1 MPTKKEVSA
10 VLNGMRV
17 LEEKPQKMISKEDV
31 HKREHLRRW
40 WLKWGRLRPMN
51 QSEDET
57 KYSERN
63 NSITTTVL
71 DRDGDDTAGL
81 DAVNEHLVGSD
92 VPLKIT
98 GAVMNKTEQRN
109 SIVQTIVDDFRP
121 DKGDQKILRA
131 IGRSATV
138 NAAVLLTAAT
148 GGAAAAGGV
157 GFGVG
162 GAITAKRF
170 ADGCEHNDEKEV
182 AKSLAVYG
190 AATGAS
196 IAGQAVTGAVLIGL
210 GAALP
215 IAAAVAFGAG
225 CASGITA
232 GALSEW
238 TVDGVMDKLK
248 KEKNRDL
255 SPERCQREGPFLSP
269 HSCPHESYRETKL
282 KKSMSAAVHI
292 KFSQSSNI
300 TQRSSLKR
308 CHSDGLIA
316 GFHKW
321 SRRREKLRRRHSFS
335 L

>member
-1 MPTKKEVSA
+1 MPTEKEVSA
-10 VLNGMRV
+10 VLNGIQA
-17 LEEKPQKMISKEDV
+17 LEEGSPKIITRDAQKRG
-31 HKREHLRRW
+31 HFRQRG
-40 WLKWGRLRPMN
+40 WLKWGRLRQMN
-51 QSEDET
+51 QG
-57 KYSERN
+57 RN
-63 NSITTTVL
+63 NSSATTIL
-71 DRDGDDTAGL
+71 DMDDDDIAIEENVIDDHTIKMALPMKTTQTGEEHPSIRSTAE
-81 DAVNEHLVGSD
+81 DES
-92 VPLKIT
+92 
-98 GAVMNKTEQRN
+98 RN
-109 SIVQTIVDDFRP
+109 SIVQTIVDDFMP
-121 DKGDQKILRA
+121 NKGDQKILRA

-170 ADGCEHNDEKEV
+170 ADGCEQNDEKEV

-196 IAGQAVTGAVLIGL
+196 IAGQAITGAVLIGL

-215 IAAAVAFGAG
+215 VAAAVAFGAG

-238 TVDGVMDKLK
+238 TVDGVMDKFKRK
-248 KEKNRDL
+248 KDTDHLLQRSRSDGSLLNSHL
-255 SPERCQREGPFLSP
+255 SPRDTMFKKSKSAAAVVNRSHSSHVKKRSSHKRCQ
-269 HSCPHESYRETKL
+269 
-282 KKSMSAAVHI
+282 
-292 KFSQSSNI
+292 
-300 TQRSSLKR
+300 
-308 CHSDGLIA
+308 SDGVIV

-321 SRRREKLRRRHSFS
+321 SRKRNELCRRHSFS